1 MARGRPAVGFSM
13 GAGMTRTLVI
23 DALRMGWFRGRPK
36 RGSCPIRN
44 APANRQ
50 ERASGV
56 IGLTPAEKAQ

>member
-1 MARGRPAVGFSM
+1 M